1 MIRFAR
7 LEDLQDILTIYNDA
21 ILNTTAVYTYK
32 PQQLDERLQWYQSK
46 AKINEPIWVYEK
58 EDLWCLALKFGIRV
72 RESGV
77 CIGEKFIA

>member
-7 LEDLQDILTIYNDA
+7 LEDLQGILTIYNDA

-46 AKINEPIWVYEK
+46 AKIKIPYMG
-58 EDLWCLALKFGIRV
+58 L
-72 RESGV
+72 
-77 CIGEKFIA
+77 

>member
-32 PQQLDERLQWYQSK
+32 PQQLDERLQWYQWTGYRFS
-46 AKINEPIWVYEK
+46 I
-58 EDLWCLALKFGIRV
+58 IREFNSL
-72 RESGV
+72 R
-77 CIGEKFIA
+77 